1 MTFLTTI
8 VNMERIY
15 GKNRFYWHLTR
26 DAWENS
32 KEWSEHN
39 KYVDVLVV
47 NRTISLHALDELT
60 LEDMNA
66 DDWREYTTWRNK

>member
-15 GKNRFYWHLTR
+15 GKNRFYWYLTR
-26 DAWENS
+26 AAWKNS

-39 KYVDVLVV
+39 KYVEVLVV